1 MRRRTPAPA
10 ANLLSAR
17 SASFA
22 ALCYNRRFPSR
33 RKTSRRSRSLPAYRA
48 CSARNLCRL
57 AATKSLPERSSPRHR
72 RSSWRSRARLPA
84 RAPTQDRSAPEGSKS
99 ARGNRRW
106 YTRRASRAPCTHSAA
121 NRRGSAR
128 RLAPASF
135 RSKRAG
141 SAACRPG
148 PEFAGYYARACLP
161 TTHHRPSRSRR
172 RQTSRPFSNTPIR
185 PGTAPFRD
193 KPAQQA
199 QTFPASFLFPPQGS
213 SPQPA
218 RSLPSK
224 APALQQDLP
233 QRIFSNALYHTS
245 VSAVKAP
252 RKMGSPVSR
261 STIMYTKGRFK
272 RTLCG

>member
-10 ANLLSAR
+10 ANLPSAR

-22 ALCYNRRFPSR
+22 APYCNRHFPFP
-33 RKTSRRSRSLPAYRA
+33 RKTSRHSRSLPAYRA
-48 CSARNLCRL
+48 YSAHNLCRL
-57 AATKSLPERSSPRHR
+57 AATGSLPERSSPRHR
-72 RSSWRSRARLPA
+72 RSSWRSRARLPV

-99 ARGNRRW
+99 ARGNCRRC
-106 YTRRASRAPCTHSAA
+106 TRRASRAPCTHSAA
-121 NRRGSAR
+121 NRRDSAHR
-128 RLAPASF
+128 PAPASF

-148 PEFAGYYARACLP
+148 PEAAGYYAPACLP
-161 TTHHRPSRSRR
+161 TRHRRPWKSRR
-172 RQTSRPFSNTPIR
+172 RQTSRLFSSMPPR
-185 PGTAPFRD
+185 PGTAPSPG
-193 KPAQQA
+193 KPARQA
-199 QTFPASFLFPPQGS
+199 NMPRNRFLLPPQGS
-213 SPQPA
+213 FPQPA

-224 APALQQDLP
+224 APALQQVLLP
-233 QRIFSNALYHTS
+233 RIFSNALYHTS
-245 VSAVKAP
+245 GSAVKAP

>member
-1 MRRRTPAPA
+1 M
-10 ANLLSAR
+10 
-17 SASFA
+17 
-22 ALCYNRRFPSR
+22 
-33 RKTSRRSRSLPAYRA
+33 PAYRA
-48 CSARNLCRL
+48 YSAHNLCRL
-57 AATKSLPERSSPRHR
+57 AATGSLPERSSPRHR
-72 RSSWRSRARLPA
+72 RSSWRSRARLPV

-99 ARGNRRW
+99 ARGNCRRC
-106 YTRRASRAPCTHSAA
+106 TRRASRAPCTHSAA

-128 RLAPASF
+128 RPAPASF
-135 RSKRAG
+135 RSKCAG

-148 PEFAGYYARACLP
+148 PEAAGYYAPACLP
-161 TTHHRPSRSRR
+161 TRHRIPWKSRR

-213 SPQPA
+213 FPQPA

-224 APALQQDLP
+224 APALQQVLLP
-233 QRIFSNALYHTS
+233 RIFSNALYHTS
-245 VSAVKAP
+245 GSAVKAP